1 MGVERVS
8 PELGNFLFFD
18 HVNMQVT
25 DHRVATLFFI
35 EGLGL
40 TRDPY
45 RNVGVRNMWANVGT
59 QQFHLPIGQ
68 PPRFAGEV
76 GVCLPGLDAVLAQLE
91 MVREPLRGTPFEF
104 RREPGG
110 NGSGQARESVR
121 VVDPWGRQLRLFRA
135 NAFPGRNPLAIPYIE
150 FWVRPGTAEGIAR
163 FYREV
168 IGAPVEM
175 IKLAGEPTAHVFAGP
190 HQALRFRE
198 KRDETPS
205 GHALHVAL
213 YLTRFWEV
221 YQNMEELGIV
231 FEQAANEQF
240 RFMDIPE
247 LNGRGKTGELLY
259 SIEHEMRSAY
269 HLDYRR
275 PLVNRMVAM
284 PNEPGYIP
292 PA

>member
-1 MGVERVS
+1 MGLEKAS
-8 PELGNFLFFD
+8 PDLGNFLFFD

-25 DHRVATLFFI
+25 DHRLATLFFI

-76 GVCLPGLDAVLAQLE
+76 GVALPDLEQVAVQLE
-91 MVREPLRGTPFEF
+91 LVREPLRGTAFEF
-104 RREPGG
+104 AREAGG
-110 NGSGQARESVR
+110 NGSGHAHESVR
-121 VVDPWGRQLRLFRA
+121 VIDPWGRQLRLFRA

-150 FWVRPGTAEGIAR
+150 FYVAPGTHEGIAR

-168 IGAPVEM
+168 IGAPVE
-175 IKLAGEPTAHVFAGP
+175 ILNAAGEPTAHVFSGP
-190 HQALRFRE
+190 HHALRFRE
-198 KRDETPS
+198 KRGETPS

-221 YQNMEELGIV
+221 YQRMEALGIV
-231 FEQAANEQF
+231 FEKAANEQF
-240 RFMDIPE
+240 RFMDIPA
-247 LNGRGKTGELLY
+247 LNPSGKPGAPLY

-284 PNEPGYIP
+284 PNEPGYVP
-292 PA
+292 PS